1 MLARARAAART
12 AAAPRGARRLPKPSS
27 QRPVAPPRAAAGGPA
42 DGAEDEFAKLREAAE
57 TDALIDRLA
66 ADSGVPALPP
76 RLCGPD
82 PTRSRPCGVAAA
94 QLLAAAPGEDR
105 VAVVREN
112 ILTFDPS
119 FFLRIAARADTAEA
133 AERDAMVA
141 LAGEVM
147 TMLDKI
153 VTETEKRSDKSG
165 DTLTAIVAS
174 AAEADGQFQVPLSDA
189 AVERMRAAVAEASTA
204 GTLDEG
210 VVGNAY
216 AWIRKA
222 SEDNLDG
229 MVVILQ
235 RVLQLYAQ
243 SEMPAEGGAPEAEL
257 IDAIVAADEEKW
269 TQMLESGLKGEG
281 AIDADSFFKSLQGR
295 MERTVL
301 TAGTGTFSQRV
312 QAEYLK
318 EIESRANAVLG
329 REQPAE

>member
-1 MLARARAAART
+1 ML
-12 AAAPRGARRLPKPSS
+12 L
-27 QRPVAPPRAAAGGPA
+27 
-42 DGAEDEFAKLREAAE
+42 
-57 TDALIDRLA
+57 
-66 ADSGVPALPP
+66 

-82 PTRSRPCGVAAA
+82 PTRSRPRGVAVA

-269 TQMLESGLKGEG
+269 TQMLESGLKGACARALCCAGRGCCAPDCGRLARLTDTRVPAVLLPRPPLARRRGCHRRRLVLQVAAGPHGAHGAHGGHGHVLAARAGGVPQGDRVASQRCAREG
-281 AIDADSFFKSLQGR
+281 AAR
-295 MERTVL
+295 
-301 TAGTGTFSQRV
+301 RV
-312 QAEYLK
+312 A
-318 EIESRANAVLG
+318 RGV
-329 REQPAE
+329 

>member
-1 MLARARAAART
+1 M
-12 AAAPRGARRLPKPSS
+12 
-27 QRPVAPPRAAAGGPA
+27 
-42 DGAEDEFAKLREAAE
+42 
-57 TDALIDRLA
+57 
-66 ADSGVPALPP
+66 PP

-82 PTRSRPCGVAAA
+82 PTRSRPRGVAAA

-269 TQMLESGLKGEG
+269 TQMLESGLKG
-281 AIDADSFFKSLQGR
+281 ACARALCCAGR
-295 MERTVL
+295 GCC
-301 TAGTGTFSQRV
+301 APDG
-312 QAEYLK
+312 
-318 EIESRANAVLG
+318 G
-329 REQPAE
+329 RLARPSASD

>member
-57 TDALIDRLA
+57 TDALIDR
-66 ADSGVPALPP
+66 
-76 RLCGPD
+76 
-82 PTRSRPCGVAAA
+82 
-94 QLLAAAPGEDR
+94 LLAAAPGEDR